1 MTSQKIATDKNTK
14 DSDAVAVAGSATAG
28 AGAGVAVVAAASS
41 QSPEIYQV
49 VRNEDRVTG
58 TVLFFF
64 FFLPKRRHVVLSIK
78 TILFDGLLFSLTTRR
93 FVRENKQGNNGK
105 EEFVV

>member
-58 TVLFFF
+58 TVFF
-64 FFLPKRRHVVLSIK
+64 FFLPKRRHVVLSK
-78 TILFDGLLFSLTTRR
+78 NN
-93 FVRENKQGNNGK
+93 FV
-105 EEFVV
+105 